1 MGFRDHGQ
9 PGDVTVGSVFDR
21 IREWWR
27 NRPPA
32 EGYNERPGA
41 YDVRPTYELSSED
54 DPGLGGVT
62 RRPVITRMEGFD
74 PHGAP
79 QSIVGE
85 REPGNIID
93 GLDMLELGHVWGVPV
108 LMHPDVKA
116 EIMAREARG
125 EKFTMS
131 LVFTPD
137 PNEEG
142 MGTEGKWTP

>member
-1 MGFRDHGQ
+1 VLIFLGACLFAFSVWSYDRHLRRQRESQ
-9 PGDVTVGSVFDR
+9 PPSG
-21 IREWWR
+21 
-27 NRPPA
+27 P
-32 EGYNERPGA
+32 

-54 DPGLGGVT
+54 DPGLGGVPK
-62 RRPVITRMEGFD
+62 RIPIARMEGFD

-79 QSIVGE
+79 QSIVGDP
-85 REPGNIID
+85 EPGSIID
-93 GLDMLELGHVWGVPV
+93 GIDLLELGQVWGVPV